1 MTRLLSAVDR
11 ACRLCNLCPVRQ
23 RGLMMD
29 LFDALD
35 QFSTPVQALIIMI
48 VFSAVTVAGLYLV
61 RRMVEPETLRKNH
74 DVAGFTFGVIGAFY
88 GVVLAFVIVA
98 AWQRFERANEQV
110 QAESLA
116 LSNLYSL
123 SRGLPEP
130 TRTEMQNELR
140 TYTANVVNREW
151 KEMAENR
158 FAPDPEQEQ
167 RIWNVLLKAAPA
179 NAPQQ
184 VFLDKSVDQMTQ
196 LMDSR
201 RLRYVYYSE
210 DLPSVIWIVIY
221 VGCVITLGFSY
232 FFVTNRFREQALMCG
247 TFAALIGLTILAISE
262 LATPYQGAVVVS
274 DQAFRYV
281 ATSMKPPTDSPP
293 LKSSP

>member
-1 MTRLLSAVDR
+1 M
-11 ACRLCNLCPVRQ
+11 
-23 RGLMMD
+23 G
-29 LFDALD
+29 LFDIID
-35 QFSTPVQALIIMI
+35 GFSTPVQALIITI
-48 VFSAVTVAGLYLV
+48 AFAAVTIAGLYLV
-61 RRMVEPETLRKNH
+61 RNRVNPEIIRQNH

-110 QAESLA
+110 QSESLA
-116 LSNLYSL
+116 VSNLFSL
-123 SRGLPEP
+123 AQGLGEP
-130 TRTEMQNELR
+130 TRREMENALR
-140 TYTANVVNREW
+140 TYADNVVNHEW

-158 FAPDPEQEQ
+158 FNPDPGQEQ
-167 RIWNVLLKAAPA
+167 RIWKVLLSAAPV
-179 NAPQQ
+179 NSQQQ
-184 VFLDKSVDQMTQ
+184 VFLDKSVDQMTI
-196 LMDSR
+196 LSDTR

-232 FFVTNRFREQALMCG
+232 FFVAYRFRQQALMCG

-281 ATSMKPPTDSPP
+281 AASMKPAVLGPAPKALP
-293 LKSSP
+293 